1 MRCFLLEGAGRAAE
15 RARDAERALGE
26 LGCDVTVLATT
37 HPVVDIVRFQ
47 RLAVDL
53 ADARGV
59 DADLIRWDEEPWD
72 RARKAYA

>member
-1 MRCFLLEGAGRAAE
+1 MRPSELATRSGRSA
-15 RARDAERALGE
+15 E